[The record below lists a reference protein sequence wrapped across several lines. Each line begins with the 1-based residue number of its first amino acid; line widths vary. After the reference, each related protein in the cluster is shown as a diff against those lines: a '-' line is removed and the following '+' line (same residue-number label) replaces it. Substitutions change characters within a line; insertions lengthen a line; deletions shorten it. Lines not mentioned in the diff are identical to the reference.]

1 MRKCPKCKKAVPVGE
16 RRCLYCRAI
25 ISEPSNDTEAQESSV
40 RAVNLREDLN
50 GTFSRNN
57 NNLSD
62 QLDNS
67 DRRSGK
73 RQTHQTIFGMGAISA
88 NSSRLSFDDEPS
100 DFGQRTI
107 AGMPGISFDAL
118 RRAGGPKTDSA
129 PSAQPVEPAPRP
141 ESDPEPKQRSSKASL
156 IDASFIEEMSLSLE
170 PTKSSVSSISPAQA
184 PTAPAPAETPSD
196 DPLAGL
202 AGVASV
208 KPSSLVDEE
217 FVDLTSKLFGDT
229 FAQIKEDAEEDDD
242 DGWDFDVPTKTAA
255 PAAAPAASA
264 PAVAPVSPDNE
275 EDAFEDDD
283 ELEEAATENAPASA
297 SQKIVGYV
305 MTASACIASVC
316 LVAWLLFALS
326 GGANAS
332 EGIGI
337 ISVAIA
343 SIIANIAICV
353 LSKQVK
359 PLIGTAVFGILAL
372 LLLLMM
378 IMIPFALDARPILL
392 IAIIFELAATMSSFL
407 KS

>member
-1 MRKCPKCKKAVPVGE
+1 
-16 RRCLYCRAI
+16 
-25 ISEPSNDTEAQESSV
+25 
-40 RAVNLREDLN
+40 
-50 GTFSRNN
+50 
-57 NNLSD
+57 
-62 QLDNS
+62 
-67 DRRSGK
+67 
-73 RQTHQTIFGMGAISA
+73 
-88 NSSRLSFDDEPS
+88 
-100 DFGQRTI
+100 
-107 AGMPGISFDAL
+107 
-118 RRAGGPKTDSA
+118 
-129 PSAQPVEPAPRP
+129 APRP

-264 PAVAPVSPDNE
+264 PAAAPVSPDNE

-353 LSKQVK
+353 LSKKVK